1 VATLAYLAIQI
12 LHNTVA
18 QNAQSQR
25 VISEGF
31 RTVNLL
37 LARDRELL
45 NVMSRGNKDFAALDE
60 EEAMAFSNYTASFLR
75 TYEDAYSDHRRGVL
89 EDSYW
94 EARIGNLGT
103 YISQQGFQ
111 TRVPAM
117 VGYAQSWNL
126 CAQHRRDVQARVCH
140 ADRKADEPG
149 RADESNRLVVASQ
162 PG

>member
-1 VATLAYLAIQI
+1 MATLAYLAIQI

-94 EARIGNLGT
+94 EARIGNLGA

-111 TRVPAM
+111 QWWDTPRVGTYVRNTAEMFRPEFVM
-117 VGYAQSWNL
+117 LIVKLMNRDEHVNGT
-126 CAQHRRDVQARVCH
+126 HRC
-140 ADRKADEPG
+140 P
-149 RADESNRLVVASQ
+149 
-162 PG
+162 